1 MHVTDVTSGFALLSV
16 QGPASRSLLTELT
29 TADLSNEAF
38 PYLTA
43 QEIDLHHARAL
54 AVRMS
59 FVGELGWELF
69 VPTEFALGVY
79 DRLVEAGAAHG
90 LAHAGMATL
99 ESTRTEAGRLD
110 YGLDMENSDS
120 PLEAGLKF
128 AIDFDKP
135 GGFVGRDALLAQYE
149 QRPYTTRLVQFLLAD
164 PEPLLHGEEPILF
177 GGNVVGYVR
186 SGAYGHT
193 LGGAMGFGYVDHP
206 DGVTA
211 EVVANGDFEI
221 VVAGE
226 RFPAR
231 ASLRSMYD
239 PRNERVRM

>member
-1 MHVTDVTSGFALLSV
+1 
-16 QGPASRSLLTELT
+16 
-29 TADLSNEAF
+29 
-38 PYLTA
+38 
-43 QEIDLHHARAL
+43 
-54 AVRMS
+54 MS

-69 VPTEFALGVY
+69 VPTEFAAGVY
-79 DRLVEAGAAHG
+79 DRLVEAGTAHG

-128 AIDFDKP
+128 AVDFDKP

-149 QRPYTTRLVQFLLAD
+149 QRPYRNRLVQFLLDD
-164 PEPLLHGEEPILF
+164 PEPLLHGEEPILLD
-177 GGNVVGYVR
+177 GAPVGYIR

-193 LGGAMGFGYVDHP
+193 LGGAMGFGYVEHA
-206 DGVTA
+206 DGVT
-211 EVVANGDFEI
+211 GDLLRGGNFEI

-226 RFPAR
+226 RFTAH

-239 PRNERVRM
+239 PTNERVRM